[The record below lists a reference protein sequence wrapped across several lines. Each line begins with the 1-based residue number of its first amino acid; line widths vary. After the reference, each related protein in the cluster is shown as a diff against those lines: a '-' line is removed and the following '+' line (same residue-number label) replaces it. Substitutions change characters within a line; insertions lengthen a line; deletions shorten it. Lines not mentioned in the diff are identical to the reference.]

1 MSPEPLVTFPVCRS
15 KSINALKTSIWRIK
29 TNRLRNNIQ
38 TMIQIIYKIC
48 HYQNT
53 MKLHD
58 HSTYLDI
65 LLPFLKSLN
74 QFGACLL
81 HHTKACQLK
90 SDIVTIRYM
99 LSMPREFSQNLD
111 PQSHHSKRWKEDNIP
126 SATISGWTIKLQAN
140 PKGHFL
146 NDFGCMLEIKGIL
159 PHKE

>member
-29 TNRLRNNIQ
+29 TNRLRSNIQ
-38 TMIQIIYKIC
+38 TMIHIIYKIC
-48 HYQNT
+48 HDQNT

-81 HHTKACQLK
+81 LHTKACQLK
-90 SDIVTIRYM
+90 SDIVTIRYIV
-99 LSMPREFSQNLD
+99 SMAWEFSQNLD
-111 PQSHHSKRWKEDNIP
+111 PQSRHSKRWKEDNIP

-146 NDFGCMLEIKGIL
+146 NDFGLHVGNKG
-159 PHKE
+159 HTST

>member
-29 TNRLRNNIQ
+29 TNRLRSNIQ
-38 TMIQIIYKIC
+38 TMIKIIYKIC
-48 HYQNT
+48 HYQNI

-90 SDIVTIRYM
+90 SDIVTIRYI
-99 LSMPREFSQNLD
+99 LSMPWEFSQNLD
-111 PQSHHSKRWKEDNIP
+111 PQSHRSKRWKEDNIP
-126 SATISGWTIKLQAN
+126 KCNNLRVNYQSKSQRSISQWFWLHVGN
-140 PKGHFL
+140 KGHTFT
-146 NDFGCMLEIKGIL
+146 
-159 PHKE
+159 